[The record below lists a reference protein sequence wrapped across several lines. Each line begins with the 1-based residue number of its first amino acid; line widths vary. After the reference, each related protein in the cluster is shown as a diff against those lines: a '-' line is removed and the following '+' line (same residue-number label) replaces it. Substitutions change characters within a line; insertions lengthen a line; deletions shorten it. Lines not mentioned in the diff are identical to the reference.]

1 MTDTIWAIIHIIVAA
16 VAFAVGFRITAKIR
30 EWRDNTR
37 NIEREIPFSLFLEAY
52 GKAPDRWTLLP
63 YYVRYGGDDVR
74 FENYA
79 DYRKY
84 KKWREKRK
92 RDAEEERKRSMN
104 ERLFREIRSDI
115 MPTPPTTGSS
125 SIKPNPNFTPPPTIY
140 KPTKSADLR
149 EEIKKYGERDDDVVR
164 VNGAKLFPQ
173 PAETCGDCQWTVGN
187 DPEYVTCMNDHRD
200 HLRSER
206 CRYRKQAVLPNP
218 KDGLTNAE
226 IDKIRADLML
236 TAQAQEKQNNPR
248 CKDCVHMRYKQRI
261 NSEKFDTVC
270 VRHITKLG
278 LEHVWPEM
286 TDCGIFEERPKEVRD
301 YAKCGKCR
309 QFDKGDNSP
318 FGYCFRN
325 DEIVDEA
332 SAKGCFEP
340 KSKAEE
346 RPEPLGTVT
355 TH

>member
-1 MTDTIWAIIHIIVAA
+1 MREIMWTIIYSISAA
-16 VAFAVGFRITAKIR
+16 VAFAVGFRIAAKIR

-37 NIEREIPFSLFLEAY
+37 NIEREIPFSLFIEAY

-63 YYVRYGGDDVR
+63 YYVRYGADDVR

-84 KKWREKRK
+84 KKWREKCK

-149 EEIKKYGERDDDVVR
+149 EEIKKYAERDDDVVR

-173 PAETCGDCQWTVGN
+173 PAETCGDCPWTVGN

-206 CRYRKQAVLPNP
+206 CKYRKQAVSKPM
-218 KDGLTNAE
+218 K
-226 IDKIRADLML
+226 
-236 TAQAQEKQNNPR
+236 
-248 CKDCVHMRYKQRI
+248 
-261 NSEKFDTVC
+261 SEV
-270 VRHITKLG
+270 
-278 LEHVWPEM
+278 
-286 TDCGIFEERPKEVRD
+286 CGI
-301 YAKCGKCR
+301 CGICR

-325 DEIVDEA
+325 DEIVNEA
-332 SAKGCFEP
+332 SVKGCFEP
-340 KSKAEE
+340 KSRAEE

>member
-1 MTDTIWAIIHIIVAA
+1 MTDTIWAVIHITVAT
-16 VAFAVGFRITAKIR
+16 VAFTVGFRIAAKIR

-37 NIEREIPFSLFLEAY
+37 NIEREIPFALFLEAY
-52 GKAPDRWTLLP
+52 GKAQDRWTLLP
-63 YYVRYGGDDVR
+63 YYVRYGADDVR

-92 RDAEEERKRSMN
+92 RDAEAERKREAN
-104 ERLFREIRSDI
+104 EALYREIKSDI
-115 MPTPPTTGSS
+115 MPTPPTTGSAA
-125 SIKPNPNFTPPPTIY
+125 IKPNPNFTPPPTV
-140 KPTKSADLR
+140 KPKQTAKDSEDCF
-149 EEIKKYGERDDDVVR
+149 I
-164 VNGAKLFPQ
+164 VNG
-173 PAETCGDCQWTVGN
+173 GVGN
-187 DPEYVTCMNDHRD
+187 PIV
-200 HLRSER
+200 
-206 CRYRKQAVLPNP
+206 AVIKNP

-226 IDKIRADLML
+226 LDKIRADLML

-248 CKDCVHMRYKQRI
+248 CKDCVHMRHRHDSNGRI
-261 NSEKFDTVC
+261 DTVC
-270 VRHITKLG
+270 VKHRTTIG
-278 LEHVWPEM
+278 FEPIWPEM
-286 TDCGIFEERPKEVRD
+286 TACGIFEEKPREVRD

-309 QFDKGDNSP
+309 QFDKGDNSQ

-325 DEIVDEA
+325 DEIVNEA
-332 SAKGCFEP
+332 SVKGCFEP